1 MGRQRTGLVGR
12 RAELAAIRSAG
23 GGGRRLVVLRGEP
36 GSGRSAVLAQASI
49 ELIHRGIFVLEVP
62 GAAHHPAWDRY
73 GVRVV
78 LDAIRERFEDF
89 GGRPGLA
96 GAIDTLSRLC
106 TEQVY
111 ESAWERSRLANA
123 LGTLFRR
130 LGAIAVVVD
139 DADRLAQPAVGLAV
153 ARHAGCLVIA
163 TCADDTEL
171 GEVADL
177 AIELG
182 ALSVEDSDDVL
193 SQTVGMPVDDSL
205 RQAVRDGLGALYGNP
220 GTLVSTLA
228 DLRRRDRLVTVQ
240 GHVCLRDPESPVALP
255 AEHRLL
261 AELDACG
268 AFGRDLVLLA
278 GESVFSVDEIPLLA
292 AASGRSTLEYGRA
305 ADRLVRVGVLG
316 ADADGQLSV
325 RCPALRAAVPGPASE
340 TLHQA
345 IAGHLLE
352 ADGERPHV
360 LARHLAAAGST
371 LPRRPDLVE
380 RLRDGTLDT
389 ARGYAAWWHAEDG
402 EHRSRAAVELVRHF
416 VRMADYAGLSR
427 FVDQVPAGELD
438 SADLAAA
445 AALAALHS
453 GRPIPPSVR
462 DAVTGD
468 GEVPAAIEF
477 CDRWFAGAPGGQAE
491 LTIGDVETAF
501 APLRHSP
508 VLPTIERRTRGLE
521 HAFALRDLVP
531 VLASVL
537 GADFGTPADGPLAAY
552 HRVLTGYAG
561 GDWTAALS
569 AARELELDPRADV
582 LARQSARLHAAE
594 MCSWRGEDQR
604 AAAWLDSV
612 PTADCAFPVLR
623 SWVAAGCRHNAGDSA
638 EALRAGMR
646 ARRGGPGTAQL
657 LRRMATIATESGE
670 PLQAR
675 RVLTEVERTYS
686 GDTSPEALAT
696 VSYVRGLVNGDGARA
711 AERLARS
718 SGNRFELS
726 LACQLVGSVAVEPAP
741 WLTEAFE
748 IAQSIGAARLTA
760 RAKRALQGSGGVVQ
774 EQRDRREDLSETELR
789 IIELIRLG
797 RTNRQIA
804 LAVRMSEKTVAKHL
818 TRLFAKAG
826 CRTRHGLATSDLG
839 GRPQPLGA

>member
-12 RAELAAIRSAG
+12 RDELAALRSAAD
-23 GGGRRLVVLRGEP
+23 GRALAVLRGEP

-49 ELIHRGIFVLEVP
+49 ELIHRGIFVLEMS

-78 LDAIRERFEDF
+78 LDAIRERFEDL
-89 GGRPGLA
+89 GGRSRLA
-96 GAIDTLSRLC
+96 DAIEALSRLC
-106 TEQVY
+106 TEQAY
-111 ESAWERSRLANA
+111 ESAWERSRLATT
-123 LGTLFRR
+123 LGTVFRR
-130 LGAIAVVVD
+130 LGAVAVVVD
-139 DADRLAQPAVGLAV
+139 DADRLAQPAIALAA
-153 ARHAGCLVIA
+153 ARHAGSLVIA
-163 TCADDTEL
+163 ACADDTEL
-171 GEVADL
+171 GEAADL
-177 AIELG
+177 VLELG
-182 ALSVEDSDDVL
+182 ALSEEDSDAVL
-193 SQTVGMPVDDSL
+193 RQAAGLPVDDTL

-220 GTLVSTLA
+220 GTIVSTVA
-228 DLRRRDRLVTVQ
+228 DLRLRDRLATVH
-240 GHVCLRDPESPVALP
+240 GHVCLRDPEEPVALP
-255 AEHRLL
+255 PGHRLL
-261 AELDACG
+261 VELADCG
-268 AFGRDLVLLA
+268 PLGRELVRLA
-278 GESVFSVDEIPLLA
+278 GDTDFGVDEIPLLA
-292 AASGRSTLEYGRA
+292 AATGRSTLDYGRA
-305 ADRLVRVGVLG
+305 ADRLVRAGVLG
-316 ADADGQLSV
+316 ADAEGRLSV

-345 IAGHLLE
+345 IVGHLLE
-352 ADGERPHV
+352 SDGERPFV
-360 LARHLAAAGST
+360 LARHLAAAGT
-371 LPRRPDLVE
+371 TFPRRPDLAGN
-380 RLRDGTLDT
+380 LRDGTSDT
-389 ARGYAAWWHAEDG
+389 GRRYAAWWHAEDG
-402 EHRSRAAVELVRHF
+402 EHRSRAAVELIRHF
-416 VRMADYAGLSR
+416 VRTADYAGLAR
-427 FVDQVPAGELD
+427 FVGQVPAGELD

-453 GRPIPPSVR
+453 GRPIPASVR
-462 DAVTGD
+462 AAVTAD
-468 GEVPAAIEF
+468 GEVPAAIGF
-477 CDRWFAGAPGGQAE
+477 CDRWFAGAQAE

-552 HRVLTGYAG
+552 HRVLTGYAD

-569 AARELELDPRADV
+569 AARELELDPHADA

-594 MCSWRGEDQR
+594 MCAWRGEDQR
-604 AAAWLDSV
+604 AAAWLESV
-612 PTADCAFPVLR
+612 PAGECAFPVLR
-623 SWVAAGCRHNAGDSA
+623 SWVDAGARHNAGDSA
-638 EALRAGMR
+638 GALRAGLR
-646 ARRGGPGTAQL
+646 ARRGGPGTGLL
-657 LRRMATIATESGE
+657 LRRMATIAVEAGK

-686 GDTSPEALAT
+686 RDTGPEALET
-696 VSYVRGLVNGDGARA
+696 VSYVRGLVDGDGARA
-711 AERLARS
+711 RAAERFARGG
-718 SGNRFELS
+718 GNRFELA
-726 LACQLVGSVAVEPAP
+726 LACQLVGSTAAEPAP

-760 RAKRALQGSGGVVQ
+760 RAKRSLQGSGGVVA

-804 LAVRMSEKTVAKHL
+804 IAVRMSEKTVAKHL